1 MKKEMYE
8 LTNPQKSIW
17 MSEQFYNNTNINNI
31 VGTITFGKH
40 TDFKALEKAFN
51 YFVMKNDSFKTKIV
65 MQESMPKQYF
75 DDFVY
80 ESIEIIDL
88 KDETQLLEF
97 ENSFPMKQVDVL
109 DNFLFSIK
117 FVRLP
122 NDFGILFLTAHHLI
136 ADAWTMS
143 LVLDEIY
150 KNYTEIV
157 SQKEID
163 LTPNPSYGEFIKSQ
177 NDYMTSTKFEKDQLF
192 WQEQFKDLPNVVSF
206 KNNTKVS
213 IQADRIIYTLDKFL
227 VNQID
232 DFCKNNGISEYIFLL
247 SIFSI
252 YFRNIFNCDN
262 FIIGNPVLNRS
273 NFKEKNMTGMFV
285 SCLFLLI

>member
-97 ENSFPMKQVDVL
+97 ENSFPMKQ
-109 DNFLFSIK
+109 
-117 FVRLP
+117 
-122 NDFGILFLTAHHLI
+122 
-136 ADAWTMS
+136 
-143 LVLDEIY
+143 
-150 KNYTEIV
+150 
-157 SQKEID
+157 
-163 LTPNPSYGEFIKSQ
+163 
-177 NDYMTSTKFEKDQLF
+177 
-192 WQEQFKDLPNVVSF
+192 
-206 KNNTKVS
+206 
-213 IQADRIIYTLDKFL
+213 
-227 VNQID
+227 
-232 DFCKNNGISEYIFLL
+232 LL
-247 SIFSI
+247 
-252 YFRNIFNCDN
+252 IFN
-262 FIIGNPVLNRS
+262 
-273 NFKEKNMTGMFV
+273 
-285 SCLFLLI
+285 